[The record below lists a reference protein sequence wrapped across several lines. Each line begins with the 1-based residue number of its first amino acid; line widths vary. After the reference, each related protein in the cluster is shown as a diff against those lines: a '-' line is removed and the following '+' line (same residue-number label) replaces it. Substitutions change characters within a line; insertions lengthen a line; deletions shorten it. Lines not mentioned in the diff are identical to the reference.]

1 MNKNGK
7 YTFVVSILFGLLINC
22 AVILLLVL
30 INGQSILF
38 YSSID
43 DGNSGDYIGII
54 TAMISVV
61 FITTSLLSTLSDR
74 DNSVYWENTVQY
86 LLINPQYMNLY
97 SLSVY
102 SYVSMFLIVAGYFIK
117 CSAVVLGGSLVI
129 VLCITIL
136 FFRMTRV
143 YFKRNT
149 IKDKLGQEY
158 SALVASMKEISSP
171 DSNEYCELKSV
182 FDEKM
187 NHLFA
192 NTISAT
198 DNYQIEIIEENL
210 TLLFE
215 TDRDSELIDQ
225 IADLLLNIYQSIY
238 ERDKFLFVSAVR
250 LYSRYHDISIIN
262 DYLYHIITG
271 LDDDREN
278 EPFKNTLCELY
289 VDALISLQGDLDP
302 FFEGL
307 VERHIS
313 PYNYI
318 VHMDTCNLNMKK
330 LYLSYESGQLC
341 HRMSVITM
349 MYEENSVSNIE
360 KGTMFYDS
368 GDPVSRAKGNKLIRK
383 IFGSYRPVHDRVFQY
398 TPNSGK
404 ENGIFGE
411 SIYSD
416 YICRLVL
423 NKPTKFLGFFRDF
436 VDINSWRGDKKD
448 EVTEK
453 IKEVLYSRYLYNVLH
468 NEKRIKVY
476 EEIVKTMFDEIGG
489 RRAVESIIDET
500 NETCCIKINEA
511 YLELIVQVGFELF
524 GSSSRYLLDQ
534 SIETTCDWIN
544 NNIEMIKAKKDSYK
558 ILFSDSFED
567 FKTVIA
573 EGYETEGYSFAR
585 SLMAKYEFLR

>member
-7 YTFVVSILFGLLINC
+7 SSFVVSILIGLFVNG
-22 AVILLLVL
+22 AVILLLAL
-30 INGQSILF
+30 MNGQSLF
-38 YSSID
+38 FDLSIH
-43 DGNSGDYIGII
+43 DGNASDYIGII

-61 FITTSLLSTLSDR
+61 FITTSLLSTLSDK
-74 DNSVYWENTVQY
+74 DNNVYWENTIQY

-102 SYVSMFLIVAGYFIK
+102 SYVSMFLIVAVYFIK

-129 VLCITIL
+129 VLCITVL

-149 IKDKLGQEY
+149 IKGKLGQEY
-158 SALVASMKEISSP
+158 SALVASIKEIKDH
-171 DSNEYCELKSV
+171 DSEEYNALKSV

-187 NHLFA
+187 DHLFM
-192 NTISAT
+192 NTIGAI
-198 DNYQIEIIEENL
+198 DGHQIETIEENL
-210 TLLFE
+210 TLLLE
-215 TDRDSELIDQ
+215 TDKDSELIDQ
-225 IADLLLNIYQSIY
+225 IADLLLNIFQSIY

-250 LYSRYHDISIIN
+250 LYGRYHNVSLIN

-271 LDDDREN
+271 LEEDKEN
-278 EPFKNTLCELY
+278 KPFKNTLCELY

-307 VERHIS
+307 IEKHIL
-313 PYNYI
+313 PFNYI
-318 VHMDTCNLNMKK
+318 VQMDTCNLNKKK

-349 MYEENSVSNIE
+349 LYEENGISNIDMD
-360 KGTMFYDS
+360 TMFYDS

-383 IFGSYRPVHDRVFQY
+383 VFKSYRPVHDRVLQY
-398 TPNSGK
+398 SPNSGK
-404 ENGIFGE
+404 ENRVFGE
-411 SIYSD
+411 NIYSD

-436 VDINSWRGDKKD
+436 VDINSWTGDGKD

-453 IKEVLYSRYLYNVLH
+453 IKEVLYSRYLNNLLH
-468 NEKRIKVY
+468 NEKKQEVY

-489 RRAVESIIDET
+489 RHAVESIVDET
-500 NETCCIKINEA
+500 NEACCIKLNES
-511 YLELIVQVGFELF
+511 YIELIEEIGPELL

-534 SIETTCDWIN
+534 SIEITCDWVN
-544 NNIEMIKAKKDSYK
+544 NNIEMIKAKKDNYK
-558 ILFSDSFED
+558 ISFSDSFED
-567 FKTVIA
+567 FKEFIVDM
-573 EGYETEGYSFAR
+573 YETEKDLFAIN
-585 SLMAKYEFLR
+585 LMGQYGFLQ